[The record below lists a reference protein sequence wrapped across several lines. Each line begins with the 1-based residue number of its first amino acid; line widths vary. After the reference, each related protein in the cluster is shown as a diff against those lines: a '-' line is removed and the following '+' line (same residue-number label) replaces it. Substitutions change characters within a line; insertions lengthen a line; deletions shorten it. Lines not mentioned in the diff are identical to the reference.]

1 MVTVLPTDGKQ
12 QSRLGLAFLTH
23 EAHVVT
29 PSGCLRHPIFTTGST
44 PFWLAEAEKVT
55 TALSVLFSFQYFLR
69 LCPRDALHR
78 FTALSSYWP
87 FAGDSEASDW
97 QPVALGVG
105 TPEWADSLFQGRV
118 RGLRVPL
125 PAALYEFVGFLEAV
139 SSLFTRVLAGLSVLP
154 DHGRLELP
162 KRP

>member
-1 MVTVLPTDGKQ
+1 M
-12 QSRLGLAFLTH
+12 
-23 EAHVVT
+23 
-29 PSGCLRHPIFTTGST
+29 
-44 PFWLAEAEKVT
+44 PFWLADAAKVT

-69 LCPRDALHR
+69 LFPRDALHR
-78 FTALSSYWP
+78 FTALSGYWP

-97 QPVALGVG
+97 QPMALRDG

-125 PAALYEFVGFLEAV
+125 PAAQYEFVGFLEAV
-139 SSLFTRVLAGLSVLP
+139 SSVYTRVLAGLSVLP